1 MRGLY
6 IGRFQPFHNGHMELI
21 RHIFKTFQPS
31 ELLIGIGSSQES
43 YTPRQPFT
51 AGERFDM
58 ITRTLL
64 FEKVSRCWVIP
75 IPDINVHAVWVSHV
89 ESLLPRFEQVYS
101 NDPLT
106 RVLFEEAGYEV
117 PELPF
122 FNRGSLEGSEIRR
135 RMLAGEDWKGLV
147 PVPVL
152 KVLEELHGE
161 ERVRA
166 LGRSPEATRLQGSK
180 DV

>member
-1 MRGLY
+1 
-6 IGRFQPFHNGHMELI
+6 MELI